1 MTTAHVLILDGG
13 FGDAVERHLEASGFE
28 LSVRCVGGRVAYV
41 DALHAHAWDVV
52 LADVTGTGFEPEDV
66 VALVREHSPG
76 GSVVVIVAE
85 PLGEERALALL
96 RGGAADIIRRGQLDG
111 ADPAGARIIREA
123 VACAVA
129 VRASRD
135 ALATAEILGQIADN
149 LDEVL
154 WLTSADFGRL
164 IYMSPAAERIWG
176 RAPSILREGQQHW
189 FATIHP
195 DDIPRIAE
203 RIATKPPAGALSA
216 EYRVVHPSGAIRWV
230 RTRAF
235 PVYDAA
241 GCVQAFAGLTEDV
254 TEQTRVREELEET
267 RGRALDAARVKT
279 DFVGNLSHELRTP
292 VNGIVG
298 MTEVL
303 RGTPLTPEQRG
314 YTDTILG
321 CAESLVA
328 LVDDLLDFSRIDSER
343 IDLASSPFGLRAELD
358 AVIGLMTHPATHKGL
373 RLTCDVAPE
382 VPDRLRGDG
391 QRLRQVLLNLVSNA
405 VKFTA
410 SGAVRVAVDCVARG
424 SDDAILGFTVSD
436 TGIGIPADRHAA
448 IFEPFV
454 QVDGSTTRRFGGTG
468 LGLAICAR
476 LVALM
481 DGRIEVESEV
491 GRGSTFSFR
500 VRFRLEESGADVLD
514 RQQLIQRIGNDP
526 EILLQLVAVFRE
538 ECRMLL
544 VQIERGLAARDT
556 RVVERA
562 AHRLRGSLGTMAAE
576 PAQQVALE
584 VELLGRAGDLGTAAE
599 RFRAL
604 AYEVERLEPALAALT
619 ATS

>member
-1 MTTAHVLILDGG
+1 
-13 FGDAVERHLEASGFE
+13 
-28 LSVRCVGGRVAYV
+28 
-41 DALHAHAWDVV
+41 
-52 LADVTGTGFEPEDV
+52 
-66 VALVREHSPG
+66 
-76 GSVVVIVAE
+76 
-85 PLGEERALALL
+85 LGVL
-96 RGGAADIIRRGQLDG
+96 RGGAADIVRRGQLEG
-111 ADPAGARIIREA
+111 AGAAGAQIIRDA
-123 VACAVA
+123 VAGAVA
-129 VRASRD
+129 ARASRD
-135 ALATAEILGQIADN
+135 ALATAEALGKIADT
-149 LDEVL
+149 LGEVL
-154 WLTSADFGRL
+154 WLTSADLGRI
-164 IYMSPAAERIWG
+164 IYVSPAAERVWG
-176 RAPSILREGQQHW
+176 RPPSILREGQQHW

-203 RIATKPPAGALSA
+203 RVATKPPASA
-216 EYRVVHPSGAIRWV
+216 FSVEYRVVHPSGAIRWV
-230 RTRAF
+230 RSRAF
-235 PVYDAA
+235 PVLDAA
-241 GCVQAFAGLTEDV
+241 DCVQAFAGLTEDV

-267 RGRALDAARVKT
+267 RGRALEAAQVKT
-279 DFVGNLSHELRTP
+279 NFVGNLSHELRTP

-303 RGTPLTPEQRG
+303 RGTPLTAEQRG

-321 CAESLVA
+321 CAESLIA
-328 LVDDLLDFSRIDSER
+328 LVDDLLDFSSIDAER
-343 IDLASSPFGLRAELD
+343 IDLASSPFGLRAEID
-358 AVIGLMTHPATHKGL
+358 AVIGLMTHPASHKGL
-373 RLTCDVAPE
+373 RLVCDVAPE
-382 VPDRLRGDG
+382 VPDRLRGDA
-391 QRLRQVLLNLVSNA
+391 QRVRQVLLNLVSNA
-405 VKFTA
+405 IKFTE
-410 SGAVRVAVDCVARG
+410 SGTVRLAVDCAARG
-424 SDDAILGFTVSD
+424 SDDAILGFTVRD

-481 DGRIEVESEV
+481 GGRIEVESDV

-500 VRFRLEESGADVLD
+500 VRFRLEKSGADVLD
-514 RQQLIQRIGNDP
+514 RQQLMQRIGDDP

-544 VQIERGLAARDT
+544 TQIEQGLAARDT

-576 PAQQVALE
+576 PAQQAALE

-619 ATS
+619 ATN